1 MMRRLMR
8 RALDP
13 RQRRPTRAARH
24 FAAIQPEALMKI
36 LIAVDGSACKFDGVM
51 MGPRGHGD
59 IANLVLGSVVTKVLA
74 ECSIPVLLVR

>member
-1 MMRRLMR
+1 
-8 RALDP
+8 
-13 RQRRPTRAARH
+13 
-24 FAAIQPEALMKI
+24 MKI
-36 LIAVDGSACKFDGVM
+36 LSAVDGSACKFDGVM